1 MTQMTNEKTHCA
13 RHTQPHSDESKTK
26 ISKTQQARYNLIRKL
41 IEKSQQQQMTEEKV
55 KNICKEVLSEYIEKY
70 AKPRTNKP
78 TNINL

>member
-1 MTQMTNEKTHCA
+1 MTQERRHYA
-13 RHTQPHSDESKTK
+13 RHTQPHTEESKSK
-26 ISKTQQARYNLIRKL
+26 ISKTQQARYNLMRKL

-55 KNICKEVLSEYIEKY
+55 KNICKEVLSDYIEKY